1 MTKAKHSRSEDCIE
15 EAERVSAEERRLLA
29 DLSPLANFGGHTS
42 HVRKTGVSD
51 EANAAKANRRGA
63 ITAEAPYAE
72 SCSSGP
78 SGSDWCP
85 AAA

>member
-1 MTKAKHSRSEDCIE
+1 MFQRKSAACLPIYLHWPISGVTRATF
-15 EAERVSAEERRLLA
+15 ERLENGRQR
-29 DLSPLANFGGHTS
+29 
-42 HVRKTGVSD
+42 
-51 EANAAKANRRGA
+51 EANAARANRRGA
-63 ITAEAPYAE
+63 ITAEAPYSE